1 MENQKKHFQMKSS
14 SKFWLLSTGI
24 LLSLLVTSLPLAVKA
39 DENLAVTPP
48 NQTEAVTNPTVNS
61 SLAASDSTTEGNTGS
76 SQAEVPTSQVSS
88 STLEA
93 SSPTSQASLV
103 PSASLSSSTSTAQ
116 ASSAEGSASS
126 SGVSASMSSSS
137 APTSSSTSK
146 APSVPLDSSKAN
158 VTIASS
164 LSASGTI
171 INPALTN
178 GSIASQ
184 ANGQDPV
191 ISSISATGSVA
202 NDITGPS
209 TLDDVNITI
218 KANNLVSNNFL
229 TPDGLHWSANTE
241 VIPITGQ
248 VTGQISTEN
257 FGQTDGP
264 TIPATTY
271 TMNPGDS
278 GRITNIG
285 TTLAGTT
292 LDMIYQVISTDAAS
306 WQNPS
311 ESSTACPIGLA
322 FTGEQNIANS
332 DGNSIVALYFGAN
345 NVNINYQIVVHNT
358 TLQLPVLAS
367 FITTDIDV
375 AQGVKTNLANLLTVI
390 PKTTNLATEASGII
404 YDTTLSDTD
413 LNGQASLP
421 YGGYLGVGFLSNFD
435 YDFYSPAPARAGNS
449 YQYSQG
455 VRYDLFGS
463 ALQAH
468 LTTQV
473 RDIVYLN
480 YYDADENNQLIVPQ
494 HQFIWFPNVPW
505 NVPVSTFPHYQYGW
519 QNQATNGNTI
529 NVGDYY
535 HIQSTVTYDYYGT
548 DGVYLGQ
555 ESTTGLYGH
564 AYSVKA
570 PYQFGNYF
578 IEGST
583 TRSGLYPNHDET
595 LDVYY
600 KYVPPIVYYN
610 TSNPYSTTYYANGYE
625 YVPNYI
631 PPVVYYAST
640 YGYYGTY
647 SSNSEN
653 YGGDY
658 SAGSEE
664 NYSNNTSG
672 NTDSGNSHSSNS
684 TKRKNN
690 SSSTQNILSRVAN
703 SISSFIRGLPDR
715 IYGYLKDEFG
725 TGLSHFISTNMTNKF
740 FKKLSNIINLKGTL
754 ERLFYGIDFF
764 KAYEHNHDVT
774 VSLFETYIDN
784 WLINPAI
791 DDWATDIGVDASVE
805 ALGIAMSIGLWMIAV
820 AIGGVVLLAF
830 KALAWALES
839 ITDGLVNDFIDSVVE
854 RFRG

>member
-61 SLAASDSTTEGNTGS
+61 SLAASDSTTEGNTES
-76 SQAEVPTSQVSS
+76 SQAEMQTKA
-88 STLEA
+88 A
-93 SSPTSQASLV
+93 SSITSQASTAPNASSV
-103 PSASLSSSTSTAQ
+103 SSSSTSSAQTSSVEASSNSSDISASLSSKA
-116 ASSAEGSASS
+116 
-126 SGVSASMSSSS
+126 
-137 APTSSSTSK
+137 STSK

-164 LSASGTI
+164 LSTSGIVT
-171 INPALTN
+171 NATLTN

-191 ISSISATGSVA
+191 ISSISATGSFA
-202 NDITGPS
+202 NDITGPA
-209 TLDDVNITI
+209 TLDGINITI

-229 TPDGLHWSANTE
+229 TPDGLHWSAITQ

-271 TMNPGDS
+271 TMNAGDS
-278 GRITNIG
+278 GRITNVG
-285 TTLAGTT
+285 RTLARTN
-292 LDMIYQVISTDAAS
+292 LDLIYKVISTDESS
-306 WQNPS
+306 WQAPA
-311 ESSTACPIGLA
+311 ESTSDCPIGLA
-322 FTGEQNIANS
+322 FTGEQNIVNS
-332 DGNSIVALYFGAN
+332 DGNSIVALYYGAN
-345 NVNINYQIVVHNT
+345 NVNLNYQIVVHNT
-358 TLQLPVLAS
+358 NFQIPVLAS
-367 FITTDIDV
+367 FITTDIDM

-390 PKTTNLATEASGII
+390 PKTTNLATDSSGVI
-404 YDTTLSDTD
+404 YDTTSPDTD

-435 YDFYSPAPARAGNS
+435 YDFYSPAPVRSGDS

-473 RDIVYLN
+473 RDSVYLN

-494 HQFIWFPNVPW
+494 HQFIWFPNVSW
-505 NVPVSTFPHYQYGW
+505 NVPASKFPHYAYG
-519 QNQATNGNTI
+519 QESQHRNGNTI
-529 NVGDYY
+529 IVGDYY

-548 DGVYLGQ
+548 DGIYLGQ
-555 ESTTGLYGH
+555 QSNTGLYNKP
-564 AYSVKA
+564 YSVNV
-570 PYQFGNYF
+570 PYRFGNYY

-583 TRSGLYPNHDET
+583 TRSGLYPKTDET

-610 TSNPYSTTYYANGYE
+610 TSNPYATTYYANGYE

-631 PPVVYYAST
+631 PPVVYYAPT
-640 YGYYGTY
+640 YDGYGYGGGYSYFGGYAY
-647 SSNSEN
+647 SS
-653 YGGDY
+653 GG
-658 SAGSEE
+658 
-664 NYSNNTSG
+664 YSN
-672 NTDSGNSHSSNS
+672 SN
-684 TKRKNN
+684 
-690 SSSTQNILSRVAN
+690 VAYYPN
-703 SISSFIRGLPDR
+703 YVPQSAYYSKEAQLVAEEGERAE
-715 IYGYLKDEFG
+715 KADEGGF
-725 TGLSHFISTNMTNKF
+725 
-740 FKKLSNIINLKGTL
+740 NLGEETRDAVLGKG
-754 ERLFYGIDFF
+754 
-764 KAYEHNHDVT
+764 
-774 VSLFETYIDN
+774 
-784 WLINPAI
+784 
-791 DDWATDIGVDASVE
+791 
-805 ALGIAMSIGLWMIAV
+805 MSE
-820 AIGGVVLLAF
+820 F
-830 KALAWALES
+830 SKWALYAEDDTGYGV
-839 ITDGLVNDFIDSVVE
+839 IIDYGMQKAEGEDTADALTKTGAHFVLGEAGMAAGMAIPVPGLDVVAGFAFGFILNTGFDFLYDKL
-854 RFRG
+854 RRKR